1 MFLLPSPLSVLKLP
15 IIREC
20 ECECE
25 GRGKKG
31 SLSPPPPPP
40 PSSSRKLGREPI
52 RGMKGGEGKG
62 FLFPLPQALL
72 HLFLAVAQLKTLA
85 TQVTRKVTVA
95 KLLLQSSKT
104 FQRPKLVFRHGVL
117 SKKTLQSV
125 TSLRLENRPPRKRKQ
140 NVQDRS
146 KPVFFLQNQFNYA
159 LFRLACLSRI
169 KGAVSRQ
176 SSLFCLISPITRP

>member
-31 SLSPPPPPP
+31 SPPPPPT
-40 PSSSRKLGREPI
+40 SSSRKLGREPI

-62 FLFPLPQALL
+62 FLFPLSPTPGPSS
-72 HLFLAVAQLKTLA
+72 FVFGCCSIKTCWL
-85 TQVTRKVTVA
+85 RRSLA

-140 NVQDRS
+140 NVQDGS
-146 KPVFFLQNQFNYA
+146 KPVFF
-159 LFRLACLSRI
+159 
-169 KGAVSRQ
+169 
-176 SSLFCLISPITRP
+176 SSESI